1 MLGTIARIPMTN
13 PFVFGVVFS
22 TFKTSF
28 SDWVVQ
34 RFVERRKEIDWRRNG
49 TFAAFG
55 CFYLGGVQYMI
66 YVPFFQRIFPTAKA
80 FTELPFAKKMTDFA
94 GQRTVA
100 YQVFID
106 QFVHHP
112 LLYFPFFYTLKELVN
127 GGPIDG
133 GIKKCAAQFSRNSD
147 AILRN
152 CSDAVSIL
160 RRYMTNYKEDLV
172 ALWKLWVPSTFLNF
186 ALMPMWARIPWV
198 ATTSLLWTC
207 ILSAMRGSE
216 GTFEA
221 HEELAE
227 DIMLNPGRALTRALS
242 NMESDY
248 DRTQAHIV
256 INAAGPD
263 RVGYVHAL
271 ASAMTS
277 TGGNLIESKM
287 MRLGATPAAAAAQFS
302 ARNSP
307 TQLSDARSPFLV
319 RRRLHRDDADEL
331 PAGEEAC
338 DHQSAAEGRG
348 HEHHR
353 ARDDAVGGERPRRR
367 PPRGGARRA
376 LQGKPA
382 RHRPRP
388 AGDARGDLRRV
399 LEAQDRHQGAELQAV
414 PRLAPRRQQAG
425 QLPHARLRPRV

>member
-133 GIKKCAAQFSRNSD
+133 GIKKCIDAQFSRNSG
-147 AILRN
+147 AI
-152 CSDAVSIL
+152 
-160 RRYMTNYKEDLV
+160 
-172 ALWKLWVPSTFLNF
+172 
-186 ALMPMWARIPWV
+186 
-198 ATTSLLWTC
+198 
-207 ILSAMRGSE
+207 
-216 GTFEA
+216 
-221 HEELAE
+221 
-227 DIMLNPGRALTRALS
+227 
-242 NMESDY
+242 
-248 DRTQAHIV
+248 
-256 INAAGPD
+256 
-263 RVGYVHAL
+263 
-271 ASAMTS
+271 
-277 TGGNLIESKM
+277 
-287 MRLGATPAAAAAQFS
+287 PA
-302 ARNSP
+302 
-307 TQLSDARSPFLV
+307 QLF
-319 RRRLHRDDADEL
+319 
-331 PAGEEAC
+331 
-338 DHQSAAEGRG
+338 
-348 HEHHR
+348 
-353 ARDDAVGGERPRRR
+353 
-367 PPRGGARRA
+367 
-376 LQGKPA
+376 
-382 RHRPRP
+382 
-388 AGDARGDLRRV
+388 
-399 LEAQDRHQGAELQAV
+399 
-414 PRLAPRRQQAG
+414 
-425 QLPHARLRPRV
+425 

>member
-1 MLGTIARIPMTN
+1 
-13 PFVFGVVFS
+13 
-22 TFKTSF
+22 
-28 SDWVVQ
+28 
-34 RFVERRKEIDWRRNG
+34 
-49 TFAAFG
+49 
-55 CFYLGGVQYMI
+55 
-66 YVPFFQRIFPTAKA
+66 
-80 FTELPFAKKMTDFA
+80 
-94 GQRTVA
+94 
-100 YQVFID
+100 
-106 QFVHHP
+106 
-112 LLYFPFFYTLKELVN
+112 
-127 GGPIDG
+127 
-133 GIKKCAAQFSRNSD
+133 
-147 AILRN
+147 
-152 CSDAVSIL
+152 
-160 RRYMTNYKEDLV
+160 MTNYKEDLV

-287 MRLGATPAAAAAQFS
+287 MRLGATPPAAAAAAQFS

-307 TQLSDARSPFLV
+307 TQFSDALSSVALMQAATSP
-319 RRRLHRDDADEL
+319 
-331 PAGEEAC
+331 
-338 DHQSAAEGRG
+338 
-348 HEHHR
+348 
-353 ARDDAVGGERPRRR
+353 
-367 PPRGGARRA
+367 
-376 LQGKPA
+376 
-382 RHRPRP
+382 
-388 AGDARGDLRRV
+388 
-399 LEAQDRHQGAELQAV
+399 
-414 PRLAPRRQQAG
+414 
-425 QLPHARLRPRV
+425 

>member
-133 GIKKCAAQFSRNSD
+133 GIKKYAPRNSR
-147 AILRN
+147 AIL
-152 CSDAVSIL
+152 
-160 RRYMTNYKEDLV
+160 
-172 ALWKLWVPSTFLNF
+172 
-186 ALMPMWARIPWV
+186 
-198 ATTSLLWTC
+198 
-207 ILSAMRGSE
+207 
-216 GTFEA
+216 
-221 HEELAE
+221 
-227 DIMLNPGRALTRALS
+227 
-242 NMESDY
+242 
-248 DRTQAHIV
+248 
-256 INAAGPD
+256 
-263 RVGYVHAL
+263 
-271 ASAMTS
+271 
-277 TGGNLIESKM
+277 
-287 MRLGATPAAAAAQFS
+287 AQLF
-302 ARNSP
+302 
-307 TQLSDARSPFLV
+307 
-319 RRRLHRDDADEL
+319 
-331 PAGEEAC
+331 
-338 DHQSAAEGRG
+338 
-348 HEHHR
+348 
-353 ARDDAVGGERPRRR
+353 
-367 PPRGGARRA
+367 
-376 LQGKPA
+376 
-382 RHRPRP
+382 
-388 AGDARGDLRRV
+388 
-399 LEAQDRHQGAELQAV
+399 
-414 PRLAPRRQQAG
+414 
-425 QLPHARLRPRV
+425 

>member
-133 GIKKCAAQFSRNSD
+133 GIKKCIDAQFRAIPRNSWRKYSDTVAIPPQVHDQLQRGPRGAVEAVGAVDVPQLCAD
-147 AILRN
+147 ADVGAHPVGRHHLAAVDLHPLG
-152 CSDAVSIL
+152 DA
-160 RRYMTNYKEDLV
+160 RRRGHV
-172 ALWKLWVPSTFLNF
+172 RG
-186 ALMPMWARIPWV
+186 ARG
-198 ATTSLLWTC
+198 A
-207 ILSAMRGSE
+207 RG
-216 GTFEA
+216 G
-221 HEELAE
+221 HHAE
-227 DIMLNPGRALTRALS
+227 PRPRARRVLS

-287 MRLGATPAAAAAQFS
+287 MRLGRRRPPAAGRRALSGRNSCAQF
-302 ARNSP
+302 A
-307 TQLSDARSPFLV
+307 DARAPRARC
-319 RRRLHRDDADEL
+319 RRRLHRDDADKL
-331 PAGEEAC
+331 
-338 DHQSAAEGRG
+338 
-348 HEHHR
+348 
-353 ARDDAVGGERPRRR
+353 R
-367 PPRGGARRA
+367 PPEKKRAITKALPKVEGMNITVRETTPWEESGHAAGRPEAVRAERFRANLLVAAPTSRGCSRRSPACARSTRSTS
-376 LQGKPA
+376 
-382 RHRPRP
+382 RS
-388 AGDARGDLRRV
+388 
-399 LEAQDRHQGAELQAV
+399 
-414 PRLAPRRQQAG
+414 
-425 QLPHARLRPRV
+425 

>member
-1 MLGTIARIPMTN
+1 
-13 PFVFGVVFS
+13 
-22 TFKTSF
+22 
-28 SDWVVQ
+28 
-34 RFVERRKEIDWRRNG
+34 
-49 TFAAFG
+49 
-55 CFYLGGVQYMI
+55 
-66 YVPFFQRIFPTAKA
+66 
-80 FTELPFAKKMTDFA
+80 
-94 GQRTVA
+94 VA

-133 GIKKCAAQFSRNSD
+133 GIKK
-147 AILRN
+147 
-152 CSDAVSIL
+152 
-160 RRYMTNYKEDLV
+160 YMTNYKEDLV

-221 HEELAE
+221 HEELAQ
-227 DIMLNPGRALTRALS
+227 DMTLNPGRALTRVLS

-271 ASAMTS
+271 ASAMTN

-287 MRLGATPAAAAAQFS
+287 MRLGGDFTVMLLMSCPPEKKRAITKALPKVEGMNITVRETTPWEESGHAAGRPEAVRAERFRA
-302 ARNSP
+302 N
-307 TQLSDARSPFLV
+307 LLV
-319 RRRLHRDDADEL
+319 TGPDQ
-331 PAGEEAC
+331 PGM
-338 DHQSAAEGRG
+338 
-348 HEHHR
+348 
-353 ARDDAVGGERPRRR
+353 
-367 PPRGGARRA
+367 
-376 LQGKPA
+376 
-382 RHRPRP
+382 
-388 AGDARGDLRRV
+388 
-399 LEAQDRHQGAELQAV
+399 LEAISGVCSKHKIDIKELSCKQFPVWLPDGNKQDNFHMRGYVRAFETVDVKAV
-414 PRLAPRRQQAG
+414 RSVLDDLERKHKIKVI
-425 QLPHARLRPRV
+425 LDTEME